1 MYFDIGMPLTLFAI
15 TLLSLFLNQKTE
27 SRLKMTFEERQF
39 ATRDVVLLVVFM
51 AIMVSSI
58 ALSIQYSFINPIMIL
73 FLFSYSA
80 LLFVFTYIF
89 SNKRWYLAI
98 LPSVIFILLYLFL
111 KDTVLW
117 SYYLVNIYA
126 AIFAVLVVLYMGT
139 LFTWKTTWI
148 FTILIVTA
156 DIILVFVTKSMVEY
170 AEVGIGL
177 RLPVVI
183 ALPIIPLIVTEQGT
197 LWTILG
203 LGDFFF
209 AGLLSIQIFK
219 RNGKKTAI
227 LSAMAIA
234 VAFFIYEIY
243 SLNYQPQPFP
253 ATLIIILGW
262 LPIALWKNRHDIRRI
277 HIGKNEVESRSLTE
291 QGA

>member
-1 MYFDIGMPLTLFAI
+1 MYFDIVMPLTLFTI
-15 TLLSLFLNQKTE
+15 TLVSLFLNQKTE
-27 SRLKMTFEERQF
+27 NRLKVTFEEKQF
-39 ATRDVVLLVVFM
+39 TTRYAVLLVIFM
-51 AIMVSSI
+51 AGMVSFI
-58 ALSIQYSFINPIMIL
+58 ALSMQYGFVNPIMIL

-80 LLFVFTYIF
+80 LLFIFTYIF

-98 LPSVIFILLYLFL
+98 LPSVVFISLYLFL

-126 AIFAVLVVLYMGT
+126 AVFAVLVILYMGT
-139 LFTWKTTWI
+139 LFTWKTTWLFAI
-148 FTILIVTA
+148 LVTIA

-177 RLPVVI
+177 RLPVAI
-183 ALPIIPLIVTEQGT
+183 MLPIIPLVVTEQGMSV
-197 LWTILG
+197 TILG

-219 RNGKKTAI
+219 RDGKKTAI

-234 VAFFIYEIY
+234 VAFFIFEIY
-243 SLNYQPQPFP
+243 SLNYQSQPFP

-262 LPIALWKNRHDIRRI
+262 LPLAFWKSRHDIRRMQ
-277 HIGKNEVESRSLTE
+277 IGK
-291 QGA
+291 QIK

>member
-1 MYFDIGMPLTLFAI
+1 MYFDIVMPLTVFTI
-15 TLLSLFLNQKTE
+15 TVVSLFLNQKTE
-27 SRLKMTFEERQF
+27 SRLKMTFEEKQF
-39 ATRDVVLLVVFM
+39 ATRDVVLLVILM
-51 AIMVSSI
+51 AIMVSFI

-80 LLFVFTYIF
+80 LLFIFTYIF

-98 LPSVIFILLYLFL
+98 LPSVVFILLYLFL

-126 AIFAVLVVLYMGT
+126 AIFAVLVILYMGT

-148 FTILIVTA
+148 FTILITIA

-177 RLPVVI
+177 KLPVAI
-183 ALPIIPLIVTEQGT
+183 ALPIIPLIVTEQGMW
-197 LWTILG
+197 WTMLG

-219 RNGKKTAI
+219 RDGKKTAI

-234 VAFFIYEIY
+234 VAFFIFEIY

-262 LPIALWKNRHDIRRI
+262 LPIALWKSRHDIRRMQ
-277 HIGKNEVESRSLTE
+277 IGK
-291 QGA
+291 QMK

>member
-1 MYFDIGMPLTLFAI
+1 MHFDIVMPLTLFTI
-15 TLLSLFLNQKTE
+15 TLVSLFLNQKTE
-27 SRLKMTFEERQF
+27 SRLKVTFEEKQF
-39 ATRDVVLLVVFM
+39 TTRDAVLLVIFL
-51 AIMVSSI
+51 AGMVSFI
-58 ALSIQYSFINPIMIL
+58 ALSMQYGFVNPIMIL

-80 LLFVFTYIF
+80 LLFIFTYIF

-98 LPSVIFILLYLFL
+98 LPSVVFILLYLFL

-126 AIFAVLVVLYMGT
+126 AVFAVLIILYIGT
-139 LFTWKTTWI
+139 LFTWKTTWLFAI
-148 FTILIVTA
+148 LVTIA

-170 AEVGIGL
+170 AEVSIGL
-177 RLPVVI
+177 RLPVAIV
-183 ALPIIPLIVTEQGT
+183 LPIIPLIVTEQGMW
-197 LWTILG
+197 WTILG

-219 RNGKKTAI
+219 RDGKKTAI

-234 VAFFIYEIY
+234 VAFFIFEIY
-243 SLNYQPQPFP
+243 SLNNHSQPFP

-262 LPIALWKNRHDIRRI
+262 LPLALWKSRHDIRRMQ
-277 HIGKNEVESRSLTE
+277 IGK
-291 QGA
+291 QIK

>member
-1 MYFDIGMPLTLFAI
+1 
-15 TLLSLFLNQKTE
+15 
-27 SRLKMTFEERQF
+27 MTFEERQF
-39 ATRDVVLLVVFM
+39 ATKDAALLVIFM
-51 AIMVSSI
+51 AIMVSLI
-58 ALSIQYSFINPIMIL
+58 ALSMQYGFVNPIMVL
-73 FLFSYSA
+73 LLFSYSA

-98 LPSVIFILLYLFL
+98 LPSIVFILLYLFL

-126 AIFAVLVVLYMGT
+126 AIFAVLIILYMGS

-148 FTILIVTA
+148 FTILITTA
-156 DIILVFVTKSMVEY
+156 DVILVFVTKSMVEY
-170 AEVGIGL
+170 AEVGLGL
-177 RLPVVI
+177 RMPIAI
-183 ALPIIPLIVTEQGT
+183 ALPIIPLIVTEQGIW
-197 LWTILG
+197 WTILG

-209 AGLLSIQIFK
+209 AGLLSIQTFK
-219 RNGKKTAI
+219 RYGKKTAI
-227 LSAMAIA
+227 LSAMAIS

-262 LPIALWKNRHDIRRI
+262 LPPALWKSRHEIRRI
-277 HIGKNEVESRSLTE
+277 RIGKK
-291 QGA
+291 

>member
-1 MYFDIGMPLTLFAI
+1 MYFDVAMPLTVFAI
-15 TLLSLFLNQKTE
+15 TVVSLFLNQKTE
-27 SRLKMTFEERQF
+27 RRLKMTFEERQF
-39 ATRDVVLLVVFM
+39 ATRDVALLVIFM
-51 AIMVSSI
+51 TIMVSFI

-80 LLFVFTYIF
+80 LLFMFTYIF

-98 LPSVIFILLYLFL
+98 LPSIVFILLYLFL

-148 FTILIVTA
+148 FTILFTIA
-156 DIILVFVTKSMVEY
+156 DIILVLVTKSMVEY

-177 RLPVVI
+177 RLPVAI
-183 ALPIIPLIVTEQGT
+183 MLPIIPIIVTEQGMW
-197 LWTILG
+197 WTILG

-209 AGLLSIQIFK
+209 TGLIAIQTMKKFGKGFAVSSVIAMSI
-219 RNGKKTAI
+219 
-227 LSAMAIA
+227 S
-234 VAFFIYEIY
+234 FFIFQAVVRIY
-243 SLNYQPQPFP
+243 GITAFP
-253 ATLIIILGW
+253 GTVMIICGW
-262 LPIALWKNRHDIRRI
+262 LPLALWK
-277 HIGKNEVESRSLTE
+277 KLK
-291 QGA
+291 Q

>member
-1 MYFDIGMPLTLFAI
+1 MYFDIVMPLTLFTI
-15 TLLSLFLNQKTE
+15 TLVSLFLNQKTE
-27 SRLKMTFEERQF
+27 SRLKVTFEEKQF
-39 ATRDVVLLVVFM
+39 TTRYAVLLVIFL
-51 AIMVSSI
+51 AGMVSFI
-58 ALSIQYSFINPIMIL
+58 ALSMQYGLVNPIMIL

-80 LLFVFTYIF
+80 LLFIFTYIF

-98 LPSVIFILLYLFL
+98 LPSVVFISLYLFL

-126 AIFAVLVVLYMGT
+126 AVFAVLVILYMGT
-139 LFTWKTTWI
+139 LFTWKTTWLFAI
-148 FTILIVTA
+148 LVTIA

-170 AEVGIGL
+170 AEVSIGL
-177 RLPVVI
+177 RLPVAIV
-183 ALPIIPLIVTEQGT
+183 LPIIPLIVTEQGMW
-197 LWTILG
+197 WTILG

-219 RNGKKTAI
+219 RAGKKTAI

-234 VAFFIYEIY
+234 VAFFIFEIY
-243 SLNYQPQPFP
+243 SLNYQSQPFP

-262 LPIALWKNRHDIRRI
+262 LPLALWKSRHDIRRMQ
-277 HIGKNEVESRSLTE
+277 IGK
-291 QGA
+291 QIK

>member
-1 MYFDIGMPLTLFAI
+1 MYFDIVMPLTLFTI
-15 TLLSLFLNQKTE
+15 TLVSLFLNQKTE
-27 SRLKMTFEERQF
+27 SRLKVTFEEKQF
-39 ATRDVVLLVVFM
+39 TTRYAVLLVIFM
-51 AIMVSSI
+51 AGMVSFI
-58 ALSIQYSFINPIMIL
+58 ALSMQYGFVNPIMIL

-80 LLFVFTYIF
+80 LLFIFTYIF

-98 LPSVIFILLYLFL
+98 LPSVVFISLYLFL

-126 AIFAVLVVLYMGT
+126 AVFAVLVILYMGT
-139 LFTWKTTWI
+139 LFTWKTTWLFAI
-148 FTILIVTA
+148 LVTIA

-177 RLPVVI
+177 RLPVAIV
-183 ALPIIPLIVTEQGT
+183 LPIIPLIVTEQGMW
-197 LWTILG
+197 WTILG

-219 RNGKKTAI
+219 RDGKKTAI

-234 VAFFIYEIY
+234 VAFFIFEIY
-243 SLNYQPQPFP
+243 SLNYQSQPFP

-262 LPIALWKNRHDIRRI
+262 LPLALWKSRHDIRRMQ
-277 HIGKNEVESRSLTE
+277 IGK
-291 QGA
+291 QIK

>member
-1 MYFDIGMPLTLFAI
+1 MYFDIVMPLTLFTI
-15 TLLSLFLNQKTE
+15 TLVSLFLNQKTE
-27 SRLKMTFEERQF
+27 NRLKVTFEEKQF
-39 ATRDVVLLVVFM
+39 TTRYAVLLVIFM
-51 AIMVSSI
+51 AGMVSFI
-58 ALSIQYSFINPIMIL
+58 ALSMQYGFVNPIMIL

-80 LLFVFTYIF
+80 LLFIFTYIF

-98 LPSVIFILLYLFL
+98 LPSVVFISLYLFL

-126 AIFAVLVVLYMGT
+126 AIFAVLVILYMGT

-148 FTILIVTA
+148 FTILITIA

-177 RLPVVI
+177 KLPVAI
-183 ALPIIPLIVTEQGT
+183 ALPIIPLIVTEQGMW
-197 LWTILG
+197 WTMLG

-219 RNGKKTAI
+219 RDGKKTAI

-234 VAFFIYEIY
+234 VAFFIFEIY
-243 SLNYQPQPFP
+243 SLNYQSQPFP

-262 LPIALWKNRHDIRRI
+262 LPLAFWKSRHDIRRM
-277 HIGKNEVESRSLTE
+277 
-291 QGA
+291 

>member
-1 MYFDIGMPLTLFAI
+1 MYFDIVMPLTVFTI
-15 TLLSLFLNQKTE
+15 TVVSLFLNQKTE
-27 SRLKMTFEERQF
+27 SRLKMTFEEKQF
-39 ATRDVVLLVVFM
+39 ATRDVVLLVILM
-51 AIMVSSI
+51 AIMVSFI

-80 LLFVFTYIF
+80 LLFIFTYIF

-98 LPSVIFILLYLFL
+98 LPSVVFILLYLFL

-117 SYYLVNIYA
+117 SYYLVNNYA
-126 AIFAVLVVLYMGT
+126 AIFAVLVILYMGT

-148 FTILIVTA
+148 FTILITIA

-177 RLPVVI
+177 KLPVAI
-183 ALPIIPLIVTEQGT
+183 ALPIIPLIVTEQGMW
-197 LWTILG
+197 WTMLG

-219 RNGKKTAI
+219 RDGKKTAI

-234 VAFFIYEIY
+234 VAFFIFEIY
-243 SLNYQPQPFP
+243 SLNYQLQPFP

-262 LPIALWKNRHDIRRI
+262 LPLALWKSRHDIRRI
-277 HIGKNEVESRSLTE
+277 QIGK
-291 QGA
+291 QIK

>member
-1 MYFDIGMPLTLFAI
+1 MYFDIVMPLTVFTI
-15 TLLSLFLNQKTE
+15 TVVSLFLNQKTE
-27 SRLKMTFEERQF
+27 SRLKMTFEEKQF
-39 ATRDVVLLVVFM
+39 ATRDVVLLVILM
-51 AIMVSSI
+51 AIMVSFI

-80 LLFVFTYIF
+80 LLFIFTYIF

-98 LPSVIFILLYLFL
+98 LPSVVFILLYLFL

-126 AIFAVLVVLYMGT
+126 AIFAVLVILYMGT

-148 FTILIVTA
+148 FTILITIA

-177 RLPVVI
+177 KLPVAI
-183 ALPIIPLIVTEQGT
+183 ALPIIPLIVTEQGMW
-197 LWTILG
+197 WTMLG

-219 RNGKKTAI
+219 RNDKKTAL
-227 LSAMAIA
+227 LSATAIA
-234 VAFFIYEIY
+234 IAFFIFEIY
-243 SLNYQPQPFP
+243 SLNNRPQPFP

-262 LPIALWKNRHDIRRI
+262 LPVALWKNRHDIRRMQ
-277 HIGKNEVESRSLTE
+277 IGK
-291 QGA
+291 QKK

>member
-1 MYFDIGMPLTLFAI
+1 MYFDIVMPLTLFTI
-15 TLLSLFLNQKTE
+15 TLVSLFLNQKTE
-27 SRLKMTFEERQF
+27 SKLKMTFEERQF
-39 ATRDVVLLVVFM
+39 ATKDAALLVIFM
-51 AIMVSSI
+51 AIMVSLI
-58 ALSIQYSFINPIMIL
+58 ALSMQYGFVNPIMVL
-73 FLFSYSA
+73 LLFSYSA

-98 LPSVIFILLYLFL
+98 LPSIVFILLYLFL

-126 AIFAVLVVLYMGT
+126 AIFAVLIILYMGS

-148 FTILIVTA
+148 FTILITTA
-156 DIILVFVTKSMVEY
+156 DVILVFVTKSMVEY
-170 AEVGIGL
+170 AEVGLGL
-177 RLPVVI
+177 RMPIAI
-183 ALPIIPLIVTEQGT
+183 ALPIIPLIVTEQGIW
-197 LWTILG
+197 WTILG

-209 AGLLSIQIFK
+209 AGLLSIQTFK
-219 RNGKKTAI
+219 RYGKKTAI
-227 LSAMAIA
+227 LSAMAIS

-262 LPIALWKNRHDIRRI
+262 LPPALWKSRHEIRRI
-277 HIGKNEVESRSLTE
+277 RIGKK
-291 QGA
+291 

>member
-1 MYFDIGMPLTLFAI
+1 MYFDVAMPLTVFAI
-15 TLLSLFLNQKTE
+15 TVVSLFLNKKTE
-27 SRLKMTFEERQF
+27 RRLKMTFEERQF
-39 ATRDVVLLVVFM
+39 ATRDVALLVIFM
-51 AIMVSSI
+51 TIMVSFI
-58 ALSIQYSFINPIMIL
+58 AFSIQYSFINPIMIL

-80 LLFVFTYIF
+80 LLFIFTYIF

-98 LPSVIFILLYLFL
+98 LPSIVFILLYLFL

-148 FTILIVTA
+148 FTLLITIA

-177 RLPVVI
+177 RLPVAI
-183 ALPIIPLIVTEQGT
+183 ALPIIPLIVTEQGMS
-197 LWTILG
+197 WTMLG

-209 AGLLSIQIFK
+209 AGLLAIQIFK
-219 RNGKKTAI
+219 RDGKKTAI

-234 VAFFIYEIY
+234 VAFFIFEIY

-262 LPIALWKNRHDIRRI
+262 LPIALWKSRHDIRRMQ
-277 HIGKNEVESRSLTE
+277 IGK
-291 QGA
+291 QMK

>member
-1 MYFDIGMPLTLFAI
+1 MYFDIVMPLTVFTI
-15 TLLSLFLNQKTE
+15 TVVSLFLNQKTE
-27 SRLKMTFEERQF
+27 SRLKMTFEEKQF
-39 ATRDVVLLVVFM
+39 ATRDVVLLVILM
-51 AIMVSSI
+51 AIMVSFI

-80 LLFVFTYIF
+80 LLFIFTYIF

-98 LPSVIFILLYLFL
+98 LPSVVFILLYLFL

-126 AIFAVLVVLYMGT
+126 AIFAVLVILYMGT

-148 FTILIVTA
+148 FTILITIA

-177 RLPVVI
+177 KLPVAI
-183 ALPIIPLIVTEQGT
+183 ALPIIPLIVTEQGMW
-197 LWTILG
+197 WTMLG

-219 RNGKKTAI
+219 RDGKKTAI

-234 VAFFIYEIY
+234 VAFFIFEIY
-243 SLNYQPQPFP
+243 SLNYQLQPFP

-262 LPIALWKNRHDIRRI
+262 LPLALWKSRHDIRRI
-277 HIGKNEVESRSLTE
+277 QIGK
-291 QGA
+291 QIK

>member
-1 MYFDIGMPLTLFAI
+1 MYFDVAMPLTVFAI
-15 TLLSLFLNQKTE
+15 TVVSLFLNQKTE
-27 SRLKMTFEERQF
+27 RRLKMTFEERQF
-39 ATRDVVLLVVFM
+39 ATRDVALLVIFM
-51 AIMVSSI
+51 TIMVSFI

-80 LLFVFTYIF
+80 LLFMFTYIF

-98 LPSVIFILLYLFL
+98 LPSIVFILLYLFL

-148 FTILIVTA
+148 FTLLITIA

-177 RLPVVI
+177 RLPVAI
-183 ALPIIPLIVTEQGT
+183 ALPIIPLIVTEQGMS
-197 LWTILG
+197 WTMLG

-209 AGLLSIQIFK
+209 AGLLAIQIFK
-219 RNGKKTAI
+219 RDGKKTAI

-234 VAFFIYEIY
+234 VAFFIFEIY

-262 LPIALWKNRHDIRRI
+262 LPIALWKSRHDIRRMQ
-277 HIGKNEVESRSLTE
+277 IGK
-291 QGA
+291 QMK

>member
-1 MYFDIGMPLTLFAI
+1 MYFDIVMPLTVFTI
-15 TLLSLFLNQKTE
+15 TVVSLFLNQKTE
-27 SRLKMTFEERQF
+27 SRLKMTFEEKQF
-39 ATRDVVLLVVFM
+39 ATRDVVLLVILM
-51 AIMVSSI
+51 AIMVSFI

-80 LLFVFTYIF
+80 LLFIFTYIF

-98 LPSVIFILLYLFL
+98 LPSVVFILLYLFL

-126 AIFAVLVVLYMGT
+126 AIFAVLVILYMGT

-148 FTILIVTA
+148 FTILITIA

-177 RLPVVI
+177 KLPVAI
-183 ALPIIPLIVTEQGT
+183 ALPIIPLIVTEQGMW
-197 LWTILG
+197 WTMLG

-219 RNGKKTAI
+219 RDGKKTAI

-234 VAFFIYEIY
+234 VAFFIFEIY
-243 SLNYQPQPFP
+243 SLNYQLQPFP

-262 LPIALWKNRHDIRRI
+262 LPLALWKSRHDVRRI
-277 HIGKNEVESRSLTE
+277 QIGK
-291 QGA
+291 QIK

>member
-1 MYFDIGMPLTLFAI
+1 MYFDIGMPLALFTI
-15 TLLSLFLNQKTE
+15 TLVSLFLNQKTE
-27 SRLKMTFEERQF
+27 NRLKMTFEERQF
-39 ATRDVVLLVVFM
+39 ATRDVALLVILM
-51 AIMVSSI
+51 AIMVSFI

-73 FLFSYSA
+73 LLFSYSA

-89 SNKRWYLAI
+89 SNKRWYLAM
-98 LPSVIFILLYLFL
+98 LPSVVFILLYLFL

-126 AIFAVLVVLYMGT
+126 AIFAVLVILYMGT

-148 FTILIVTA
+148 FTILITTA

-177 RLPVVI
+177 RMPIAI
-183 ALPIIPLIVTEQGT
+183 ALPIIPLIVTEQGIW
-197 LWTILG
+197 WTILG

-219 RNGKKTAI
+219 RDGKKTAI
-227 LSAMAIA
+227 LSATAIA

-253 ATLIIILGW
+253 ATLIIISGW
-262 LPIALWKNRHDIRRI
+262 LPLALWKSRHDIGRMRI
-277 HIGKNEVESRSLTE
+277 IK
-291 QGA
+291 QKK

>member
-1 MYFDIGMPLTLFAI
+1 MYFDIVMPLTVFTI
-15 TLLSLFLNQKTE
+15 TVVSLFLNQKTE
-27 SRLKMTFEERQF
+27 NRLKMTFEKKQF
-39 ATRDVVLLVVFM
+39 ATRDVVLLVILM
-51 AIMVSSI
+51 AIMVSFM

-80 LLFVFTYIF
+80 LLFIFAYIF
-89 SNKRWYLAI
+89 SNKKWYLAI
-98 LPSVIFILLYLFL
+98 LPSIVFISLYLFL

-126 AIFAVLVVLYMGT
+126 AIFAVLAILYMGI

-148 FTILIVTA
+148 FTILVTIA

-177 RLPVVI
+177 RLPVAI
-183 ALPIIPLIVTEQGT
+183 ALPIIPLIVTEQGMW
-197 LWTILG
+197 WTMLG

-227 LSAMAIA
+227 LSATAIA
-234 VAFFIYEIY
+234 VAFFIFEIY

-262 LPIALWKNRHDIRRI
+262 LPLALWKSRHDIRRI
-277 HIGKNEVESRSLTE
+277 QIGK
-291 QGA
+291 QMK

>member
-1 MYFDIGMPLTLFAI
+1 MYFDIVMPLTVFTI
-15 TLLSLFLNQKTE
+15 TVVSLFLNQKTE
-27 SRLKMTFEERQF
+27 SRLKMTFEEKQF
-39 ATRDVVLLVVFM
+39 ATRDVVLLVILM
-51 AIMVSSI
+51 AIMVSFI

-80 LLFVFTYIF
+80 LLFIFTYIF
-89 SNKRWYLAI
+89 SNKRRYLAI
-98 LPSVIFILLYLFL
+98 LPSVVFILLYLFL

-126 AIFAVLVVLYMGT
+126 AIFAVLVILYMGT

-148 FTILIVTA
+148 FTILITIA

-177 RLPVVI
+177 KLPVAI
-183 ALPIIPLIVTEQGT
+183 ALPIIPLIVTEQGMW
-197 LWTILG
+197 WTMLG

-219 RNGKKTAI
+219 RDGKKTAI

-234 VAFFIYEIY
+234 VAFFIFEIY

-262 LPIALWKNRHDIRRI
+262 LPFALWKSRHDIRRI
-277 HIGKNEVESRSLTE
+277 QIGK
-291 QGA
+291 QMK

>member
-1 MYFDIGMPLTLFAI
+1 MYFDIVMPLTLFTI
-15 TLLSLFLNQKTE
+15 TLVSLFLNQKTE
-27 SRLKMTFEERQF
+27 SRLKVTFEEKQF
-39 ATRDVVLLVVFM
+39 TTRYAVLLVIFL
-51 AIMVSSI
+51 AGMVSFI
-58 ALSIQYSFINPIMIL
+58 ALSMQYGLVNPIMIL

-80 LLFVFTYIF
+80 LLFIFTYIF

-98 LPSVIFILLYLFL
+98 LPSVVFISLYLFL

-126 AIFAVLVVLYMGT
+126 AVFAVLIILYMGT
-139 LFTWKTTWI
+139 LFTWKTTWLFAI
-148 FTILIVTA
+148 LVTIA

-170 AEVGIGL
+170 AEVSIGL
-177 RLPVVI
+177 RLPVAIV
-183 ALPIIPLIVTEQGT
+183 LPIIPLIVTEQGMW
-197 LWTILG
+197 WTILG

-219 RNGKKTAI
+219 RAGKKTAI

-234 VAFFIYEIY
+234 VAFFIFEIY
-243 SLNYQPQPFP
+243 SLNYQSQPFP

-262 LPIALWKNRHDIRRI
+262 LPLALWKSRHDIRRMQ
-277 HIGKNEVESRSLTE
+277 IGK
-291 QGA
+291 QIK

>member
-1 MYFDIGMPLTLFAI
+1 MYFDVGMPLTLFAI
-15 TLLSLFLNQKTE
+15 TLVSLFLNQKTE
-27 SRLKMTFEERQF
+27 NRLKMTFEERQF
-39 ATRDVVLLVVFM
+39 ATRDVALLVVFM

-58 ALSIQYSFINPIMIL
+58 ALSIQYNFINPIMIL

-80 LLFVFTYIF
+80 LLFIFTYIF

-98 LPSVIFILLYLFL
+98 LPSAVFILLYLFL

-148 FTILIVTA
+148 FTILITTA

-170 AEVGIGL
+170 AEVAIGL
-177 RLPVVI
+177 RMPVAI
-183 ALPIIPLIVTEQGT
+183 ALPIIPLIVTEQGIW
-197 LWTILG
+197 WTILG

-219 RNGKKTAI
+219 RDGKKTAI
-227 LSAMAIA
+227 LSATAIS
-234 VAFFIYEIY
+234 VALFIYEIY

-262 LPIALWKNRHDIRRI
+262 LPLALWKSRHDIRRMLI
-277 HIGKNEVESRSLTE
+277 RK
-291 QGA
+291 QMK

>member
-1 MYFDIGMPLTLFAI
+1 MYFDIVMPLAVFTI
-15 TLLSLFLNQKTE
+15 TVVSLFLNQKTE
-27 SRLKMTFEERQF
+27 SRLKMTFEEKQF
-39 ATRDVVLLVVFM
+39 ATRDVVLLVILM
-51 AIMVSSI
+51 AIMVSFI

-80 LLFVFTYIF
+80 LLFIFTYIF
-89 SNKRWYLAI
+89 SNKRRYLAI
-98 LPSVIFILLYLFL
+98 LPSVVFILLYLFL

-126 AIFAVLVVLYMGT
+126 AIFAVLVILYMGT

-148 FTILIVTA
+148 FTILITIA

-177 RLPVVI
+177 KLPVAI
-183 ALPIIPLIVTEQGT
+183 ALPIIPLIVTEQGMW
-197 LWTILG
+197 WTMLG

-219 RNGKKTAI
+219 RDGKKTAI

-234 VAFFIYEIY
+234 VAFFIFEIY

-262 LPIALWKNRHDIRRI
+262 LPFALWKSRHDIRRI
-277 HIGKNEVESRSLTE
+277 QIGK
-291 QGA
+291 QMK